1 MIEKGSYQN
10 IHTYTNPYTMLAE
23 ITEIDCDLV
32 LVDMELKEM
41 RALELSER
49 LLKCKPNLKMVLL
62 SEDDQGAL
70 EALQMGVRDFLIKP
84 LTVEQLKFTE
94 KKIGLQNSKK

>member
-10 IHTYTNPYTMLAE
+10 IHTYTNPYTMLSE

-62 SEDDQGAL
+62 SENDQGAL
-70 EALQMGVRDFLIKP
+70 EALQMGARDFLIKP
-84 LTVEQLKFTE
+84 LTVDQLKFTE
-94 KKIGLQNSKK
+94 KKIGLQSKK